1 MNCTGYVFRTDFPY
15 EPYVSDSEAVVS
27 VQARSATLHL
37 TSLIAYFLTH
47 LLFLGKVTEVPL
59 YELDPQELRDKAR
72 AAMPYVLLS
81 LLQHNMSLI
90 SDSVP
95 LKVFLDCGIN
105 LDRWYPLSRR
115 MFGTARFALTHRR
128 EREHHQRAL
137 DTVRE
142 RFNVRCGP
150 LVQ

>member
-1 MNCTGYVFRTDFPY
+1 VLRTEFPY
-15 EPYVSDSEAVVS
+15 EPYVSDSGSVLS

-47 LLFLGKVTEVPL
+47 LLFLGKITEVPL
-59 YELDPQELRDKAR
+59 YELDAQELRDRAR
-72 AAMPYVLLS
+72 AAMPYVFLS

-90 SDSVP
+90 SDNVP
-95 LKVFLDCGIN
+95 MKVFLDCGIN

-115 MFGTARFALTHRR
+115 MLGTARFTLTHRR
-128 EREHHQRAL
+128 EREHHRRAL